1 MPGFLTLK
9 VSIIKIRVMRKELE
23 NELDPINMIESD
35 FVWKAHNRLRQNRGK
50 VLPVFVKSHDAK
62 EERGSFY
69 MRLVM
74 DNEITYMQAEE
85 FSSTE
90 LARDFPK
97 LYERWGWKEL
107 QPNIYRLNT
116 AKAF

>member
-1 MPGFLTLK
+1 LPGFLTLK

-35 FVWKAHNRLRQNRGK
+35 FVWKAHNRLRQNRGM
-50 VLPVFVKSHDAK
+50 VLPVFVKGHDAK